1 MTSYPQG
8 DRPHNR
14 GPQIDG
20 GTERSLESTE
30 ADYAEQHSTAAEAD
44 GDRTKHEPLD
54 AGGTERSLEST
65 EADYAEQHSEV
76 TGTGG
81 DWMRRMR
88 LDVDDEVSEADAVEQ
103 LQEVELDEEEYR

>member
-14 GPQIDG
+14 GPQID
-20 GTERSLESTE
+20 
-30 ADYAEQHSTAAEAD
+30 
-44 GDRTKHEPLD
+44 
-54 AGGTERSLEST
+54 GGTERSLEST